1 MMMWGEQCCS
11 KYFACGAVLTALFI
25 CTFYVFLT
33 PPNQVWLAPP
43 IARLTPEFDNVQS
56 KCSVILE
63 KNGSN
68 IPRENRV
75 CSLRNF
81 QVAMDTNGYFPDHGR
96 WQFPSNGFPQLSYIP
111 DYCYFDRDTPL
122 SISKCFSERRWRR
135 ILTMGDSIGKRH
147 SVALVSTLRV
157 YGYECKLL
165 RAERIQ
171 PLVGDGHPPDVN
183 YFLKIFPDI
192 RLKTKPR
199 SCGTCGGRLTRCIN
213 GNSTVEIE
221 HLGLTHLEDR
231 SLQLPP
237 AYTTTL
243 QFYFKNDI
251 YSHSFPLTTS
261 RSKYKERL
269 PWLSRD
275 LREII
280 KQKNKWFKKCK
291 RNPTV
296 FNKETYHSMENDV
309 MRLMRS
315 KEKEYYHELFERF
328 KKDSKRSWSIIRELV
343 RSKSTSSASDKFN
356 INDACED
363 RHENCGANPG
373 WPYYWCD
380 RDYVR
385 DNCPVLCG
393 LCEAGTSECKQTTT
407 PSTETQATT
416 TKIQAT
422 TNAKISTQKGIHF
435 ETPTQK
441 EVSSQSPQ
449 QSTTSPA
456 STPIY

>member
-1 MMMWGEQCCS
+1 MTMWREQCCS
-11 KYFACGAVLTALFI
+11 KYFACGAVPTALFI

-63 KNGSN
+63 KNGSD

-96 WQFPSNGFPQLSYIP
+96 WQLPNNGFPQLSYIP

-147 SVALVSTLRV
+147 SIALVSTLQV
-157 YGYECKLL
+157 YGYECKLM
-165 RAERIQ
+165 RAERFQ
-171 PLVGDGHPPDVN
+171 PLVADGYPPDVN

-199 SCGTCGGRLTRCIN
+199 SCRTCGGRLTRCIN

-221 HLGLTHLEDR
+221 HLGLAHLEDR

-243 QFYFKNDI
+243 QFYFKKYLKNNYPDLLI
-251 YSHSFPLTTS
+251 IGPPFIHEREQPL
-261 RSKYKERL
+261 SK
-269 PWLSRD
+269 
-275 LREII
+275 
-280 KQKNKWFKKCK
+280 
-291 RNPTV
+291 
-296 FNKETYHSMENDV
+296 
-309 MRLMRS
+309 S
-315 KEKEYYHELFERF
+315 KMQLKGLI
-328 KKDSKRSWSIIRELV
+328 DSLTELV
-343 RSKSTSSASDKFN
+343 PASTDT
-356 INDACED
+356 IWI
-363 RHENCGANPG
+363 P
-373 WPYYWCD
+373 
-380 RDYVR
+380 
-385 DNCPVLCG
+385 
-393 LCEAGTSECKQTTT
+393 
-407 PSTETQATT
+407 
-416 TKIQAT
+416 
-422 TNAKISTQKGIHF
+422 
-435 ETPTQK
+435 
-441 EVSSQSPQ
+441 
-449 QSTTSPA
+449 QSTTWRTDVENINSKMVA
-456 STPIY
+456 LNHAMFDRLGKRFVSEWDNWNGFHDEHALTCPIENMRLDSVHMEPGYYDVIMQHLFAMYCLQ